1 MYFIAKGKHVQR
13 HIRVNNKI
21 TKHFVEKRKKYNH
34 MHVNKNKMNNLLLQS
49 HAWFNSRFISLTL
62 HVKVSPRLMKLYS
75 KSFQNQSELYFS
87 LHQFHN
93 LQNYLN

>member
-1 MYFIAKGKHVQR
+1 
-13 HIRVNNKI
+13 
-21 TKHFVEKRKKYNH
+21 

-62 HVKVSPRLMKLYS
+62 HVKVSPRLMKLYL
-75 KSFQNQSELYFS
+75 KSFQHQFELYFS